1 MALIGGPAEPAERVL
16 IGARY
21 ADAGRIERT
30 EVELSFVVTGCSPR
44 IHQIAARPRATGRY
58 YLLWG

>member
-1 MALIGGPAEPAERVL
+1 LSPQ
-16 IGARY
+16 
-21 ADAGRIERT
+21 
-30 EVELSFVVTGCSPR
+30 LSFVVTGCSPR